1 MIELFLNAI
10 PNILAAMIV
19 GTTAGGLVQACE
31 EDIPKLT
38 RLKPRLEKVMTERE
52 IDEDIQTAFWASY
65 DSAYN
70 KEKDITL
77 PCEETLIA
85 LGSSKAEVEKALA
98 DAKQQHQ
105 EEELTDSHPLN
116 NRYK

>member
-10 PNILAAMIV
+10 PNVLAAMIV

-38 RLKPRLEKVMTERE
+38 RLKPRLEQVMTERE
-52 IDEDIQTAFWASY
+52 VDEDIQTAFWASY
-65 DSAYN
+65 DNAYT

-77 PCEETLIA
+77 PCEEALIA
-85 LGSSKAEVEKALA
+85 LGSSKEEVDEILKDASAETRDENKVII
-98 DAKQQHQ
+98 DQRH
-105 EEELTDSHPLN
+105 H
-116 NRYK
+116 

>member
-10 PNILAAMIV
+10 PNVSAAMLV

-38 RLKPRLEKVMTERE
+38 KLKPRLTEVMIERE
-52 IDEDIQTAFWASY
+52 VDEDIQNAFWASY
-65 DSAYN
+65 DNAYI

-77 PCEETLIA
+77 PCEEALIA
-85 LGSSKAEVEKALA
+85 LGSSKEEVEEILK
-98 DAKQQHQ
+98 DASANKDNKKVLKFIDQRHQ
-105 EEELTDSHPLN
+105 
-116 NRYK
+116 

>member
-10 PNILAAMIV
+10 PNVLAAMIV

-38 RLKPRLEKVMTERE
+38 RLKLKLTEVMIQRE
-52 IDEDIQTAFWASY
+52 VNEDIQNAFWASY
-65 DSAYN
+65 DSAYI

-77 PCEETLIA
+77 PCEEALIA
-85 LGSSKAEVEKALA
+85 LGSSKEEVEEILK
-98 DAKQQHQ
+98 DASAETRDENKVMIIDQRH
-105 EEELTDSHPLN
+105 H
-116 NRYK
+116 

>member
-10 PNILAAMIV
+10 PNVLAAMLV

-38 RLKPRLEKVMTERE
+38 RLKSKLTEVMIERE
-52 IDEDIQTAFWASY
+52 VDEDIQNAFWASY
-65 DSAYN
+65 DNAYT

-77 PCEETLIA
+77 PCEEALIA
-85 LGSSKAEVEKALA
+85 LGSSKAEVEEILK
-98 DAKQQHQ
+98 DARN
-105 EEELTDSHPLN
+105 TDSTKLQKIIDQRHH
-116 NRYK
+116 

>member
-10 PNILAAMIV
+10 PNVLAAMLV
-19 GTTAGGLVQACE
+19 GSTAGGLVQACE

-38 RLKPRLEKVMTERE
+38 RLKPKLEQVMTERE
-52 IDEDIQTAFWASY
+52 VEEKIQTAFWASY

-85 LGSSKAEVEKALA
+85 LGSSKEEVEEILK
-98 DAKQQHQ
+98 DAS
-105 EEELTDSHPLN
+105 DSN
-116 NRYK
+116 NKEIQDIIDQRHK

>member
-10 PNILAAMIV
+10 PNVLAAMIV

-38 RLKPRLEKVMTERE
+38 RLKSRLTEVMIERE
-52 IDEDIQTAFWASY
+52 VEEDIQNAFWASY
-65 DSAYN
+65 DNAYT

-77 PCEETLIA
+77 PCEEALIA
-85 LGSSKAEVEKALA
+85 LGSSKEEVDEILKDASAETRDENKVMII
-98 DAKQQHQ
+98 DQRH
-105 EEELTDSHPLN
+105 H
-116 NRYK
+116 

>member
-10 PNILAAMIV
+10 PNVLAAMIV

-38 RLKPRLEKVMTERE
+38 RLKLKLTEVMIQRE
-52 IDEDIQTAFWASY
+52 VNEDIQNAFWASY
-65 DSAYN
+65 DSAYD

-77 PCEETLIA
+77 PCKEALIA
-85 LGSSKAEVEKALA
+85 LGSSKEEVEEILK
-98 DAKQQHQ
+98 DASAETRDENKVMIIDQRH
-105 EEELTDSHPLN
+105 H
-116 NRYK
+116 

>member
-10 PNILAAMIV
+10 PNVLAAMIV

-38 RLKPRLEKVMTERE
+38 RLKSRLSEVMIERE
-52 IDEDIQTAFWASY
+52 VSEDIQNAFWASY
-65 DSAYN
+65 DNAYA

-77 PCEETLIA
+77 PCEEALVA
-85 LGSSKAEVEKALA
+85 LGSSKSEVEEILK
-98 DAKQQHQ
+98 DARN
-105 EEELTDSHPLN
+105 TDSTKLQKIIDQRHH
-116 NRYK
+116 